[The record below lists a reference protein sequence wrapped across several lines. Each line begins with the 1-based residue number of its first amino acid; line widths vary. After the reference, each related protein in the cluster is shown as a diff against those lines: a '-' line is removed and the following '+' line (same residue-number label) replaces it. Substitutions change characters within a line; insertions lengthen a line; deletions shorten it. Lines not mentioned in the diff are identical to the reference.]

1 MGTCASNK
9 RQMVVRQSS
18 TIKKFGTT
26 AIHATDLK
34 NNVAMIH
41 TQLVNS
47 NNTVKQ
53 YNPQQ
58 HERDNSVKLLKH
70 DSGLNL
76 LPAELQL
83 NMTALS
89 DETIFEREKRM
100 VVLLVSSQHDKPS
113 QLAVLDVDCQ
123 SPGFGKV
130 IRRMDLPL
138 PGEEL
143 YSLGCMRNTHS
154 NLHDLEHLTEK
165 YSQFTLVAPV
175 PSHSRIYVF
184 TLMEGSSSGSSNGSL
199 LKRTAN
205 ADVNG
210 ANNGKLIKLRIQ
222 KCITR
227 EELSRWD
234 LGVFKH
240 KFLPFYSKINNAV
253 PLLVVTTVDRY
264 GHCKGD
270 LIRLDRRTYCP
281 VDRRRRSNTGDDKT
295 SSTNSPSTSVSSSPT
310 LLSRSTLTTGIS
322 ATISATTRFPHFGG
336 ALAIH
341 LRHLL
346 AFTTEWGDLDQILCH
361 SPNLKAPKLGSQE
374 MLDNPNLPED
384 PIYGNKVNVWD
395 MRKRTLFQKIKLE
408 PPADG
413 RWPICIRMVHQAE
426 LTHGFVCTALGSS
439 MTSSSN
445 SPSTSVS
452 SSPTLLSR
460 STLTTGIS
468 ATISATTRFPH
479 FGGALAI
486 HLRHLLAFTTEWG
499 DLDQILC
506 HSPNL
511 KAPKLGSQEVLDN
524 PNLPEDPIYG
534 NKVNVWDMRKRT
546 LFQKIKLE
554 PPADGRWP
562 ICIRMVHQAELTHG
576 YHLHK
581 STKTGMFSAD
591 RVIKFSAV
599 AVGDWPGEVPEV
611 PAFLTDMVI
620 SMDDQHL
627 YVCAAFHGFVAQL
640 NISDPFR
647 PSLTQK
653 VFLGGIVCRTM
664 GILHGSKTPMGKDS
678 ALRVYIFLEF

>member
-9 RQMVVRQSS
+9 KLMVVRQSS
-18 TIKKFGTT
+18 TMKKLGTT

-34 NNVAMIH
+34 NHVAMMH
-41 TQLVNS
+41 TQQMNS
-47 NNTVKQ
+47 NNNVKQ
-53 YNPQQ
+53 YNPIQ

-89 DETIFEREKRM
+89 DETVFEREKRM

-113 QLAVLDVDCQ
+113 QLAVLDVDFQ

-130 IRRMDLPL
+130 IRRLDLPL
-138 PGEEL
+138 AGEEL

-154 NLHDLEHLTEK
+154 NLHDLEHMTEQ

-184 TLMEGSSSGSSNGSL
+184 TLMEGSSSGSLNGSL
-199 LKRTAN
+199 GKQAAN

-210 ANNGKLIKLRIQ
+210 ASNRRLIKMRIQ

-234 LGVFKH
+234 LGD
-240 KFLPFYSKINNAV
+240 AV

-281 VDRRRRSNTGDDKT
+281 VDRRRRSDTEENK
-295 SSTNSPSTSVSSSPT
+295 SNATNSPSTSESSSPT

-361 SPNLKAPKLGSQE
+361 CPNLKAPKFGSQE
-374 MLDNPNLPED
+374 VFNLPPED

-395 MRKRTLFQKIKLE
+395 MRRRTLFQKIKLE
-408 PPADG
+408 PPEDG

-439 MTSSSN
+439 
-445 SPSTSVS
+445 
-452 SSPTLLSR
+452 
-460 STLTTGIS
+460 I
-468 ATISATTRFPH
+468 
-479 FGGALAI
+479 
-486 HLRHLLAFTTEWG
+486 
-499 DLDQILC
+499 
-506 HSPNL
+506 
-511 KAPKLGSQEVLDN
+511 
-524 PNLPEDPIYG
+524 
-534 NKVNVWDMRKRT
+534 
-546 LFQKIKLE
+546 
-554 PPADGRWP
+554 
-562 ICIRMVHQAELTHG
+562 

-581 STKTGMFSAD
+581 STKTDLFSAD
-591 RVIKFSAV
+591 RVIKFSPV
-599 AVGDWPGEVPEV
+599 TVGDWPGEVPEV

-620 SMDDQHL
+620 SMDDQYL

-653 VFLGGIVCRTM
+653 VFLGGIVCQTM
-664 GILHGSKTPMGKDS
+664 GVLHGGKTPIGKNSAMRSYNTERRFFVGRSFEGGPSRLQLSLDGRRLFVSNSFLRNWDEHFFPQLAERGGAIIVLIHIDPVDVNPMKLDPNIGIHFETDEQKQQQHHRQAEKRLDKNGTAAAATQPQQQPPHFYAREMRFLNGDS
-678 ALRVYIFLEF
+678 TADHL

>member
-1 MGTCASNK
+1 
-9 RQMVVRQSS
+9 MVVRQSS

-89 DETIFEREKRM
+89 DEAIYLNCTT
-100 VVLLVSSQHDKPS
+100 SQHDKPS

-184 TLMEGSSSGSSNGSL
+184 TLMEGSSSG
-199 LKRTAN
+199 
-205 ADVNG
+205 
-210 ANNGKLIKLRIQ
+210 
-222 KCITR
+222 
-227 EELSRWD
+227 
-234 LGVFKH
+234 
-240 KFLPFYSKINNAV
+240 
-253 PLLVVTTVDRY
+253 
-264 GHCKGD
+264 
-270 LIRLDRRTYCP
+270 
-281 VDRRRRSNTGDDKT
+281 T
-295 SSTNSPSTSVSSSPT
+295 SSSNSPSTSVSSSPT

-439 MTSSSN
+439 
-445 SPSTSVS
+445 
-452 SSPTLLSR
+452 
-460 STLTTGIS
+460 I
-468 ATISATTRFPH
+468 
-479 FGGALAI
+479 
-486 HLRHLLAFTTEWG
+486 
-499 DLDQILC
+499 
-506 HSPNL
+506 
-511 KAPKLGSQEVLDN
+511 
-524 PNLPEDPIYG
+524 
-534 NKVNVWDMRKRT
+534 
-546 LFQKIKLE
+546 
-554 PPADGRWP
+554 
-562 ICIRMVHQAELTHG
+562 

-599 AVGDWPGEVPEV
+599 TVGDWPGEVPEV
-611 PAFLTDMVI
+611 PAFLTDM
-620 SMDDQHL
+620 HL

-678 ALRVYIFLEF
+678 ALRSYNTERRFFVGRSFEGGPSRLQLSLDGRRLFVSNSFLRNWDEHFFPQLAERGGAIIVLIHIDPVDVNPMKLDPNIGIHFETDEQQRQDEKRVDKNGTGAAAAATQPQQLPHFYAREMRFLNGDSTADHL